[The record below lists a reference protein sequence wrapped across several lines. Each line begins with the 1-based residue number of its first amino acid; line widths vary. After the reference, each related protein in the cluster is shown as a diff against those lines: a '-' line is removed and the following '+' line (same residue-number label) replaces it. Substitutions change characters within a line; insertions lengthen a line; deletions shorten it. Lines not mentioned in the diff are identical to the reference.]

1 MNISGATEEQSK
13 GDPLFKLFVGGTLID
28 GTGKGSLEDSA
39 VLIEDSRIK
48 SVGQRDEIAIP
59 EGTSIMDVSG
69 KTIMPGLIDAHVHLG
84 TESLGR
90 QINPAYW
97 NIMTCP
103 TLKVLHALRNAQLTL
118 EAGFTSLRNV
128 VFEQDPW
135 DVSLKSAIELG
146 IAKGPRIVASGGL
159 VSMTAG
165 HLDLCIP
172 GSIPRIGGRTA
183 DGVSG
188 VRKAVRERVREGAD
202 FIKICTSGGVV
213 SLGDTPEWR
222 NYTLEEVEVIC
233 DEAHAL
239 QRRVMAHAE
248 GSVGVKNALRGNVD
262 TLEHGYFIDQEDCEM
277 MKSKNIILVPTLGI
291 SRNILEKG
299 EELGVAKEGV
309 EKLKRFEEFHVESV
323 KRAHRQGVKIALG
336 TDALA
341 NVFSHGENAFELEC
355 LVEVG
360 LSPMEAIVA
369 GTMNAAEAIGLG
381 KETGTVEEGKL
392 ADMIIVDGNPLED
405 IRILRNKANILA
417 AIKDGQTVVDRGLA
431 N

>member
-1 MNISGATEEQSK
+1 M
-13 GDPLFKLFVGGTLID
+13 FKLFVGGTLID
-28 GTGKGSLEDSA
+28 GTGKRSPDDSA

-48 SVGQRDEIAIP
+48 SVGQKGSVDAP
-59 EGTSIMDVSG
+59 KGTSIIDISG
-69 KTIMPGLIDAHVHLG
+69 KTIKPGLIDAHVHLG
-84 TESLGR
+84 TESLCR
-90 QINPAYW
+90 PINPAYW
-97 NIMTCP
+97 NMVTP
-103 TLKVLHALRNAQLTL
+103 STLKVLHALRNAQLIL
-118 EAGFTSLRNV
+118 EAGFTSVRNV
-128 VFEQDPW
+128 VLEQDPR
-135 DVSLKSAIELG
+135 DVSLKNAIELG
-146 IAKGPRIVASGGL
+146 IAKGPRVVASGGL

-165 HLDLCIP
+165 HLDLYIP
-172 GSIPRIGGRTA
+172 GSILRTGDRTA
-183 DGVSG
+183 DGVDG

-222 NYTLEEVEVIC
+222 NYTLEEVKAIC

-248 GSVGVKNALRGNVD
+248 GSVGVKNALKGNVD

-291 SRNILEKG
+291 SRNIVEKG

-309 EKLKRFEEFHVESV
+309 EKLKRFEDFHIESV
-323 KRAHRQGVKIALG
+323 KRAHRHGVKIALG

-341 NVFSHGENAFELEC
+341 NVFSCGDNAFELEC

-381 KETGTVEEGKL
+381 EETGTICEGKR
-392 ADMIIVDGNPLED
+392 ADIIIIDGNPLED
-405 IRILRNKANILA
+405 IRILRNHANIRTV
-417 AIKDGQTVVDRGLA
+417 IKDGQTVVNRGLPI
-431 N
+431 